1 MLSRLGAA
9 SKLLLYAFEETG
21 RDVAERFTVRADD
34 EAGAYYAGAAQS
46 GRSAPT

>member
-1 MLSRLGAA
+1 MDAC
-9 SKLLLYAFEETG
+9 EERQ

-34 EAGAYYAGAAQS
+34 EAGAYWTGAAQS